1 MTTTRYKSDVTYAD
15 AVGKY
20 YAFSFVASCFTHI
33 PLGLAGLAMG
43 AQPIIMIMVM
53 AVIQVGTWLI
63 VANAMCLTL
72 QSMVQAN
79 QNTSPTPPAP
89 VEKIT
94 AVEGNAGITTI
105 KRTYR

>member
-1 MTTTRYKSDVTYAD
+1 MATTHYKSDSTYAD

-53 AVIQVGTWLI
+53 AVIQVGTWLV

-72 QSMVQAN
+72 QSMIQAN
-79 QNTSPTPPAP
+79 QPSSPTLPQPA
-89 VEKIT
+89 EKIT
-94 AVEGNAGITTI
+94 EVAGNTDITSI
-105 KRTYR
+105 KRVYR

>member
-1 MTTTRYKSDVTYAD
+1 MTTVNYKSDKTYAD

-20 YAFSFVASCFTHI
+20 YAFAFVASCFTHI
-33 PLGLAGLAMG
+33 PLGIAGMAMH
-43 AQPIIMIMVM
+43 AQPIIMIMTM

-72 QSMVQAN
+72 QSMIQTKN
-79 QNTSPTPPAP
+79 PPTPPAP

-94 AVEGNAGITTI
+94 EVAGNGGITSI